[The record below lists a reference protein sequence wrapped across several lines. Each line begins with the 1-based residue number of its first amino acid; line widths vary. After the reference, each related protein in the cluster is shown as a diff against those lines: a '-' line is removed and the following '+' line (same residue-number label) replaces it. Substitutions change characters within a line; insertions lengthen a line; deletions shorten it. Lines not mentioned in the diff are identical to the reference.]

1 MFELY
6 TNVSDKKDRKLVIP
20 SSVEYMG
27 PYAFKALSAKMD
39 EVKKETNMDEYTG
52 EMETDM
58 YPAVEIYGSSGPNGI
73 LGDNKAIFSMARIN
87 GLTIGG
93 NVVTIADDFMNNE
106 KHSTPE
112 TRFVLDNKDVDGSND
127 HLYSYVYGDL
137 TIGNSVKN
145 IGNRA
150 FKYIQFFDENKT
162 LKKKLRG
169 NITLSENIGQKAFE
183 GFCSG
188 YTNKPSLTIE
198 GYSEND
204 SNQTLGANIFPGA
217 SFNNVTIGGNVK
229 TIADNFMNNSKNQY
243 SGITGNLII
252 ESSPESGVKN
262 IGNTAFLSC
271 SQFEGSL
278 TLNEGLT
285 SIGENA
291 FNACAGF
298 HGDLLIPLTVSSI
311 GTQAFKH
318 FGQGGENGSNDNKG
332 SLTILGYSSKKPAP
346 DNSSISLQTIDS
358 LIFSHAHFTN
368 VTIGGNVEYI
378 GENFMENEST
388 ETFTDA
394 DGSRKVPRYNGMKGD
409 LTIGKG
415 VYRVGKNAFLKCK
428 NFDGALKIADSVW
441 QIGESAFNGCSGL
454 YTRSDIDPDDRKL
467 VISSHVTQIG
477 DYAFKSVC
485 ENLNDNF
492 PSLEIYGASG
502 GDANMKSI
510 GGPGKNGVV
519 VKSIFANSRFNNVT
533 IGEENGEVKMIGDG
547 FMDNSNNEYSYIT
560 GDLVIG
566 KSVTKIGANA
576 FYKLESDE
584 SKSYNRGKLVLNE
597 GLQSIGE
604 KAFANTRFFGSQSL
618 TGERR
623 EERVLKIPKTVTTI
637 GSKAFENFCSGFGTK
652 PRLIIEGYSEN
663 DDNKTLGKN
672 IFPGA
677 SFENVTIGGSVR
689 HIDGYAFMG
698 SEYSDITG
706 TLTIVSETVGY
717 NGRGYESVER
727 ELLTTEFTGGGFK
740 FGCGDY
746 STLAGLRRV
755 SDFGPFRG
763 CRFSIAVFPNELH
776 TMLSKTYSTRNGKN
790 SYYKAL
796 FNQSITIDFKP
807 STN

>member
-1 MFELY
+1 MHSIIQVFETDSTFEDNQTKYEAFDSGSGYSEDDIKVYRHLKY
-6 TNVSDKKDRKLVIP
+6 DETKEGVKVNNDNSNY
-20 SSVEYMG
+20 SSFTQELKILDG
-27 PYAFKALSAKMD
+27 IETIGTRAFGDNHSIL
-39 EVKKETNMDEYTG
+39 EVKLE
-52 EMETDM
+52 
-58 YPAVEIYGSSGPNGI
+58 SSTLKTIGKDAFNRCT
-73 LGDNKAIFSMARIN
+73 KAGG
-87 GLTIGG
+87 GLTIPKTVTSIGRCAFKQYGENTDNPGTLTVLGYSDSSSDGKTRYIGIPLNDINGDPKPIFPSAKFKDVVIGG
-93 NVVTIADDFMNNE
+93 TEEEATVNAIGDKFMNNMD
-106 KHSTPE
+106 PE
-112 TRFVLDNKDVDGSND
+112 NNTYNYSGMTGS
-127 HLYSYVYGDL
+127 L
-137 TIGNSVKN
+137 TIGKSIKSV
-145 IGNRA
+145 GREA
-150 FKYIQFFDENKT
+150 FVLCT
-162 LKKKLRG
+162 
-169 NITLSENIGQKAFE
+169 
-183 GFCSG
+183 GF
-188 YTNKPSLTIE
+188 N
-198 GYSEND
+198 
-204 SNQTLGANIFPGA
+204 GA
-217 SFNNVTIGGNVK
+217 
-229 TIADNFMNNSKNQY
+229 
-243 SGITGNLII
+243 
-252 ESSPESGVKN
+252 
-262 IGNTAFLSC
+262 
-271 SQFEGSL
+271 L

-298 HGDLLIPLTVSSI
+298 HGDLLIPSTVSSI

-318 FGQGGENGSNDNKG
+318 FGQGSTASDANTG
-332 SLTILGYSSKKPAP
+332 SLTILGYSSIKPAP
-346 DNSSISLQTIDS
+346 DDSSRQLQTIDS

-368 VTIGGNVEYI
+368 VTIGGKGGNVQYI
-378 GENFMENEST
+378 GENFMENETT
-388 ETFTDA
+388 ETFNDEPVT
-394 DGSRKVPRYNGMKGD
+394 RYNGVRGN
-409 LTIGKG
+409 LTIGEG

-502 GDANMKSI
+502 GEANMKSI

-604 KAFANTRFFGSQSL
+604 KAFANTRFFGSPSL
-618 TGERR
+618 LGERR

-637 GSKAFENFCSGFGTK
+637 GSKAFENFCSDFVTK

-663 DDNKTLGKN
+663 DNNKTLGKN

-706 TLTIVSETVGY
+706 TLTIEEYTVGWV
-717 NGRGYESVER
+717 NGRYETLTNNAQ
-727 ELLTTEFTGGGFK
+727 LLWWALSSGWTG
-740 FGCGDY
+740 
-746 STLAGLRRV
+746 AGMSFDTDSRTGH
-755 SDFGPFRG
+755 GPFRG
-763 CRFSIAVFPNELH
+763 CNFFKARFPRSLYNSL
-776 TMLSKTYSTRNGKN
+776 N
-790 SYYKAL
+790 SYKDNI
-796 FNQSITIDFKP
+796 FNTKP
-807 STN
+807 SVKSWDSNNNIYYASPGFSFEYY